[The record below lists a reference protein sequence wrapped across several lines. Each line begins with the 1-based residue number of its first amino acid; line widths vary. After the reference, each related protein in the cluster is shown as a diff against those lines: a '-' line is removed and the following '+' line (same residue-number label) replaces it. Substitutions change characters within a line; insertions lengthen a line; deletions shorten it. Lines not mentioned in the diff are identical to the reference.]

1 MNAKET
7 IEVINK
13 TYDNT
18 KFIIEKN
25 SYLEGIYEV
34 IHSWITVLFFSN
46 AFLLLFEFISQMTGF
61 FGKNLYY
68 IIYNICFIIAYLLPL
83 IIYFIKLKKPYIT
96 LKERHFL
103 HLFYLVPVLVS
114 CSKLLFL
121 FSYFF
126 NFDYLLTLYSSIPLD
141 IIATIIG
148 LLLLNNY
155 LKNKKVLILC
165 CFVTIYLI
173 IYSTIMIVFS
183 NTAVLNQLI
192 LFLMNLF
199 NYFNRYSIVV
209 ILAFFIGIQFIKGK
223 NK

>member
-126 NFDYLLTLYSSIPLD
+126 NFDYLLTLYKIPLD

-155 LKNKKVLILC
+155 LKNKKFLILC